1 MEINAAPT
9 LAGRLAQ
16 FALAVR
22 YDALPPAT
30 IAAARRVLL
39 DTLGCALG
47 AVASEPARI
56 VAACLPRTAEK
67 TATIIGSGARTS
79 AENAAL
85 VNGVLARYLDFMD
98 VYSARD
104 VCHPSEN
111 VPVALACTEAAGGS
125 GRALLEAVVVGY
137 EAQLRLAHAFG
148 FHAIGMH
155 HVSAAGFVVPLIAGK
170 LWGLRAEQLAHAV
183 SLSGMRHLTLHALA
197 KGRLSMAKAAGYPL
211 SAMEGIFATR
221 LAARGFTAPG
231 EALEWLFAAVPAKA
245 DAPRPEALDL
255 DCSRYRIEHVSLKQF
270 PVQFE
275 LQTPVEIAVRLHRRL
290 APRVAGI
297 VRVVIEVLSKT
308 KERTADPAK
317 FRPENR
323 ETADHSLPVCVAMAL
338 LDGKLEP
345 AQFEAG
351 RWRDSGVLALAA
363 RTEVLAS
370 PALEA
375 RAPDGRPAA
384 LTVELDDG
392 TRISDAEDIPLGDA
406 ARPMDEPALE
416 RKFGALAR
424 PVLGA
429 RRARR
434 VVAAV
439 RAIEDIADVGELTR
453 LLKRKRGHAG
463 RSGEE
468 DNHAV
473 P

>member
-1 MEINAAPT
+1 MEATAVPT
-9 LAGRLAQ
+9 LAARLAQ
-16 FALAVR
+16 FALGVR

-30 IAAARRVLL
+30 IAAARCVLL

-47 AVASEPARI
+47 ALGSEPARI
-56 VAACLPRTAEK
+56 VEACLPRTAEK

-98 VYSARD
+98 VYSARE

-111 VPVALACTEAAGGS
+111 VPVALACTESAGGS
-125 GRALLEAVVVGY
+125 GRALLEAVVAGY

-148 FHAIGMH
+148 FHATGMH

-170 LWGLRAEQLAHAV
+170 VWGLSAEQIAHAV
-183 SLSGMRHLTLHALA
+183 SLSGMRHLTLHVLA
-197 KGRLSMAKAAGYPL
+197 KGHLSMAKAAGYPL
-211 SAMEGIFATR
+211 SAMESIFATR
-221 LAARGFTAPG
+221 LAARGFTGPG
-231 EALEWLFAAVPAKA
+231 AALEWLFASVPAKPG
-245 DAPRPEALDL
+245 APPPEMLDL
-255 DCSRYRIEHVSLKQF
+255 DCSRYLIERVSLKQF

-275 LQTPVEIAVRLHRRL
+275 LQTPVEIATRLHPRL
-290 APRVAGI
+290 APRLGSIA
-297 VRVVIEVLSKT
+297 RVVIEVLSKT

-317 FRPENR
+317 FTPQNR

-351 RWRDSGVLALAA
+351 RWRDSEVLALAA
-363 RTEVLAS
+363 RTEVLVS

-375 RAPDGRPAA
+375 RVPDGRPAA
-384 LTVELDDG
+384 LTVEFEG
-392 TRISDAEDIPLGDA
+392 GARISDAEDVPLGNA

-416 RKFGALAR
+416 RKFSALAR

-439 RAIEDIADVGELTR
+439 RAVEDIADVGELTR
-453 LLKRKRGHAG
+453 LLKRKRSDTAH
-463 RSGEE
+463 
-468 DNHAV
+468 
-473 P
+473 